1 MNLKSLGFK
10 QFKEYES
17 FQKTYIETHF
27 FSKKNLVFESLN
39 SVKHYSLFRPPIL
52 KTQLIAFTLIYL
64 SAE

>member
-27 FSKKNLVFESLN
+27 FSKQCE
-39 SVKHYSLFRPPIL
+39 
-52 KTQLIAFTLIYL
+52 TL
-64 SAE
+64 